1 MPRNRSAAP
10 WFVWPFAA
18 LWNLLTMLLD
28 LTGRLV
34 VVTIGAALMLAG
46 GLLCLTVIGVVI
58 GIPLAI
64 LGLVIVLRGLF

>member
-1 MPRNRSAAP
+1 MTRNRSAAP
-10 WFVWPFAA
+10 WYLWPFAA
-18 LWNLLTMLLD
+18 SWNLLTILLD

-34 VVTIGAALMLAG
+34 AVMLGAVLMLAG
-46 GLLCLTVIGVVI
+46 GLLCLTVIGVVV